1 MTQVKFLWTSK
12 NVPDVKVEQKDNGMT
27 IVTLRKNIMISHN
40 SNKRDKMQ
48 ISFIKEKVSFLIP
61 DQRALEEIYKIRHNR
76 QTCNIRY
83 DGSEPFCE
91 RASESHHIYNKD
103 RLKRQEACTSKKCL
117 A

>member
-48 ISFIKEKVSFLIP
+48 ISFIKEKVSYLIP
-61 DQRALEEIYKIRHNR
+61 DQRALEEIYKMHMENEEVNLLLM
-76 QTCNIRY
+76 QYCQKN
-83 DGSEPFCE
+83 F
-91 RASESHHIYNKD
+91 A
-103 RLKRQEACTSKKCL
+103 KC
-117 A
+117 

>member
-48 ISFIKEKVSFLIP
+48 ISFIKEKVSYLIP
-61 DQRALEEIYKIRHNR
+61 DQRALEEIYKMHMENEEVNLLLM
-76 QTCNIRY
+76 QYCVKN
-83 DGSEPFCE
+83 F
-91 RASESHHIYNKD
+91 A
-103 RLKRQEACTSKKCL
+103 KC
-117 A
+117 

>member
-48 ISFIKEKVSFLIP
+48 ISFIKEKVSYLIP
-61 DQRALEEIYKIRHNR
+61 DQRALEEIYKMHMENEEVNLLLM
-76 QTCNIRY
+76 QYCANN
-83 DGSEPFCE
+83 F
-91 RASESHHIYNKD
+91 A
-103 RLKRQEACTSKKCL
+103 KC
-117 A
+117 